1 MVLIGYIVA
10 FGSVAMIIAS
20 IVADIIRE
28 GR

>member
-10 FGSVAMIIAS
+10 WGSVAAIIAS
-20 IVADIIRE
+20 LVADIIRE